1 MKGYKSSE
9 NRLVYLFKEGR
20 EKWKER
26 ALSKQKKLRAMD
38 IKVRDLALSREKWKE
53 KAVQLEASLQQK
65 ELEREELKKKI
76 ANREINQK

>member
-1 MKGYKSSE
+1 MKTA
-9 NRLVYLFKEGR
+9 NVYLFKEGR

-53 KAVQLEASLQQK
+53 KA
-65 ELEREELKKKI
+65 I
-76 ANREINQK
+76 ATGS